1 MRESSFLGA
10 YFFVVV
16 VGWVFGASFG
26 AVLFVENKVLANFC
40 FALSSGV
47 TIGFLGFIYG
57 WIKVFGIYGDTLGF
71 YWTVYYFFLNS

>member
-47 TIGFLGFIYG
+47 TIGFLGFI
-57 WIKVFGIYGDTLGF
+57 
-71 YWTVYYFFLNS
+71 